1 MDTNE
6 GRQFSELTAE
16 IVAAYVSNNT
26 VRPEELGTLISE
38 VHTALKRAPS
48 GPAEPVPEPQ
58 EPAVSIR
65 KSVTRDYIVCLED
78 GKTFKSLK
86 RHLQNEHGMSPAEY
100 RAKWGLN
107 KDYPMVAP
115 NYSEARSSLARAAGL
130 GRKAPAEPAGAAQS
144 AAAQQD
150 APAPAPKRARRTEGE
165 SLTQVTAM
173 EAPSGASIH
182 RRCCV

>member
-1 MDTNE
+1 MDMNE
-6 GRQFSELTAE
+6 GRQFSELAAE

-65 KSVTRDYIVCLED
+65 KSVTPDYIVCLED
-78 GKTFKSLK
+78 GKKFKSLK
-86 RHLQNEHGMSPAEY
+86 RHLQNAHGMSPAEY
-100 RAKWGLN
+100 RAKWGLK

-115 NYSEARSSLARAAGL
+115 NYSEARSSLARTMGL
-130 GRKAPAEPAGAAQS
+130 GRKPSPERAEDAQP
-144 AAAQQD
+144 AAAEQ
-150 APAPAPKRARRTEGE
+150 ATAAATPKRTRR
-165 SLTQVTAM
+165 AK
-173 EAPSGASIH
+173 AKA
-182 RRCCV
+182 

>member
-6 GRQFSELTAE
+6 GRQFSELAAE

-38 VHTALKRAPS
+38 VHTALKRAPG

-65 KSVTRDYIVCLED
+65 KSVSPDYLVCLED
-78 GKTFKSLK
+78 GKKFKSLK
-86 RHLQNEHGMSPAEY
+86 RHLQNAHGMSPAEY
-100 RAKWGLN
+100 RAKWGLK

-115 NYSEARSSLARAAGL
+115 NYSEARSSLARTAGL
-130 GRKAPAEPAGAAQS
+130 GRKPSPERTEDAQP
-144 AAAQQD
+144 AAAEQ
-150 APAPAPKRARRTEGE
+150 AAAATPKRTRR
-165 SLTQVTAM
+165 AK
-173 EAPSGASIH
+173 AKA
-182 RRCCV
+182 

>member
-1 MDTNE
+1 MDMNE
-6 GRQFSELTAE
+6 GRHFSELAAE

-26 VRPEELGTLISE
+26 VRPEELGTLIGD

-78 GKTFKSLK
+78 GKKFKSLK
-86 RHLQNEHGMSPAEY
+86 RHLQNAHGMSPAEY
-100 RAKWGLN
+100 RAKWGLK

-115 NYSEARSSLARAAGL
+115 NYSEARSSLARTMGL
-130 GRKAPAEPAGAAQS
+130 GRKPSPEPAEAAQP
-144 AAAQQD
+144 AAAEQET
-150 APAPAPKRARRTEGE
+150 AAATPKRARR
-165 SLTQVTAM
+165 AK
-173 EAPSGASIH
+173 ANA
-182 RRCCV
+182 